1 MELHP
6 DTKIIDT
13 LGGATAVARLCGGI
27 SPQAVS
33 SWRRAGIPKARRM
46 YLELLRPEAFDDAP
60 GAVLIVGGRDG
71 SEHGSAAT
79 A

>member
-1 MELHP
+1 MDQHP

-33 SWRRAGIPKARRM
+33 SWRRAGIPRARRM
-46 YLELLRPEAFDDAP
+46 YLELLRPEAFVPA
-60 GAVLIVGGRDG
+60 GQTAGRDG
-71 SEHGSAAT
+71 DHGAT
-79 A
+79 VTA